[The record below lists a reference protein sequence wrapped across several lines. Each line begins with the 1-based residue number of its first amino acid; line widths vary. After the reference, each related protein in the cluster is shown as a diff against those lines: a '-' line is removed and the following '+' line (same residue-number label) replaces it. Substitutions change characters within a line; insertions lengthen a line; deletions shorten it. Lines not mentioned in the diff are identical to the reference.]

1 MDLPTSIK
9 QQFMVEFMSEC
20 DESSVSSLS
29 DISSTTSKRSKANEP
44 RHHRNLCLLCCRSTL
59 PTLSPSK
66 EYSILNNVQKSDAID
81 TDNAVRN
88 ALLSTATATTT
99 TILPSTNI
107 TTTPQRRKNGRANL
121 YNNTEITF
129 NSPDS
134 LLHEDNAN
142 EKIANSILLHVQRM
156 ANPVWSKQSRM
167 ALFKLKQA
175 HQHVFQD
182 ICVYSEVCKAL
193 GRNTYRLNA
202 RRFLQELFLDLDY
215 QIFYSEALEI
225 IKTKESDLSA
235 CDITMDIES
244 TNEFAFATSSPIVD
258 RSRPSSLAL
267 KNVSTIA
274 NTMNTITTPTTP
286 TTPTSSSVSSSSATA
301 SVTVPYSIKTH
312 LLKSPPLASVY
323 ETSRENLSESFGN
336 GSKIMNSTT
345 IVNNKLLSNELS
357 FDQPDSVISS
367 ASTPK
372 TTTTITTVEINQYS
386 IPNDYRTC
394 TLINSNNNKNNN
406 NSINNMNEQRRT
418 YSRPRFNTLE
428 LDLSCTKNKFPITD
442 RRKNYDSVTSIIS
455 NSALYS
461 QRITKSLSASI
472 TTPTNALFCEK
483 RLNSSK
489 SEAILSNHVTMS
501 TANCEQGTFQK

>member
-1 MDLPTSIK
+1 
-9 QQFMVEFMSEC
+9 MVEFMSEC

-59 PTLSPSK
+59 PALSPSK
-66 EYSILNNVQKSDAID
+66 EYSILNNAQKSDSID
-81 TDNAVRN
+81 TDNVVRN
-88 ALLSTATATTT
+88 ALLSTVVATATATSTT
-99 TILPSTNI
+99 ASSTILATTNI

-121 YNNTEITF
+121 YNNTDIAF

-215 QIFYSEALEI
+215 QIFYAEALEI

-244 TNEFAFATSSPIVD
+244 TSEFALATSSPIID
-258 RSRPSSLAL
+258 KTRPSSLAL
-267 KNVSTIA
+267 RNVS
-274 NTMNTITTPTTP
+274 ITGPLGKFADNKP
-286 TTPTSSSVSSSSATA
+286 NFISVFSSVCFANGFYHCR
-301 SVTVPYSIKTH
+301 VSIVGHEKCW
-312 LLKSPPLASVY
+312 
-323 ETSRENLSESFGN
+323 
-336 GSKIMNSTT
+336 
-345 IVNNKLLSNELS
+345 
-357 FDQPDSVISS
+357 D
-367 ASTPK
+367 
-372 TTTTITTVEINQYS
+372 
-386 IPNDYRTC
+386 IPCART
-394 TLINSNNNKNNN
+394 
-406 NSINNMNEQRRT
+406 
-418 YSRPRFNTLE
+418 
-428 LDLSCTKNKFPITD
+428 
-442 RRKNYDSVTSIIS
+442 
-455 NSALYS
+455 
-461 QRITKSLSASI
+461 
-472 TTPTNALFCEK
+472 
-483 RLNSSK
+483 
-489 SEAILSNHVTMS
+489 
-501 TANCEQGTFQK
+501 